1 MLNIIVLNQ
10 KKTVLIG
17 TIIVLLVSLFVPFT
31 VTGDLGS
38 LASVRSGDFSGLLW
52 NITDSYPLLRLFPLI
67 LFMVIANAVIPFK
80 KRTGARIQL
89 GLSLMGIILFV
100 LHSVFIAPELR
111 LANGSFILFFTFL
124 ALFAGSLSRLGIIQG
139 DVFISGSII
148 GISSLLV
155 IFILFPLFVIL
166 ARGVAVDGVLKP
178 SNVFTTLH
186 AYPSTLRI
194 LKNSILMSVTVGFL
208 STVIGFAFALI
219 VERSRFKL
227 GKLMNAFSLLPI
239 ITPPFV
245 IGLAII
251 FMFGKVGWFT
261 SGVLGLR
268 VDFIF
273 GYVGIVMAQTLSF
286 APMAYLIISG
296 VIKSLDSSLEEASY
310 TLGAG
315 RWRSFRTIIWPLV
328 RPGLANAF
336 LISVIES
343 LADFGNPIL
352 LGGDFDVLATS
363 IYLAI
368 VGRYDESLAAC
379 LGLVLLSITLTT
391 FLVQRYWVG
400 KKSYV
405 TVTGKP
411 SRNKRLPLPAVLDYS
426 LAGLTIVWVLLTVS
440 LYGSVFVGSF
450 VKLWGINYEF
460 TLKHYKYFFTVGL
473 ESYFSTLKLAL
484 ISAPITAV
492 IGLII
497 AYLISRY
504 QFYGKKFFEFT
515 SMLSFA
521 IPGTIV
527 GIGYVMAFNTAPL
540 ALTGGAAI
548 LVICFIFR
556 NMPVGIR
563 SGIAALQQIDPSL
576 EEASITLGAGN
587 FRTLNKI
594 ILPLIK
600 PAIFSG
606 LVFSFVRS
614 MTAISAVI
622 FLVTAKTKLATTVI
636 LGRIEGGK
644 LGIATAYC
652 SVLIVTM
659 MIAIG
664 LMYMFINKL
673 DAKNKG
679 LRG

>member
-1 MLNIIVLNQ
+1 MQNIILLNQ
-10 KKTVLIG
+10 KKPVLIG
-17 TIIVLLVSLFVPFT
+17 SLIVLIMTSVVPFT
-31 VTGDLGS
+31 VTGDVSS
-38 LASVRSGDFSGLLW
+38 LAALKAGDFSGVLW
-52 NITDSYPLLRLFPLI
+52 NITDNYPLLRLLPLI
-67 LFMVIANAVIPFK
+67 LMLIIANAVIPLK
-80 KRTGARIQL
+80 KRMNAKIQL
-89 GLSLMGIILFV
+89 GLSLAAIILFV
-100 LHSVFIAPELR
+100 VHTIFIAPELR
-111 LANGSFILFFTFL
+111 LANGSFLLFFTFL
-124 ALFAGSLSRLGIIQG
+124 SLFAGSLSKLGIIQG
-139 DVFISGSII
+139 DVFISGSVL
-148 GISSLLV
+148 GISSLLI

-166 ARGVAVDGVLKP
+166 IRAVAVEGILKP
-178 SNVFTTLH
+178 GNIFTTLYN
-186 AYPSTLRI
+186 YPSTLRI

-208 STVIGFAFALI
+208 ATAIGFAFALI
-219 VERSRFKL
+219 VERSKFRL

-268 VDFIF
+268 VNFIF

-343 LADFGNPIL
+343 LADFANPIL

-368 VGRYDESLAAC
+368 VGRYDETLAAC

-400 KKSYV
+400 KKSYI

-411 SRNKRLPLPAVLDYS
+411 SRNKRLPLPVVLDYS
-426 LAGLTIVWVLLTVS
+426 LAGLTIIWVLLTVS

-460 TLKHYKYFFTVGL
+460 TLKHYQYFFTVGL
-473 ESYFSTLKLAL
+473 ESYFSTLKLAS

-492 IGLII
+492 IGLVI

-504 QFYGKKFFEFT
+504 HFYGKKFFEFT

-527 GIGYVMAFNTAPL
+527 GIGYVMAFNKAPL
-540 ALTGGAAI
+540 ILTGGAAI
-548 LVICFIFR
+548 LIICFVFR

-622 FLVTAKTKLATTVI
+622 FLVSAKTKLATTVI

-659 MIAIG
+659 MLAIG
-664 LMYMFINKL
+664 LMYYFVNKL
-673 DAKNKG
+673 DNKNKG